1 MPGPPR
7 GSVVTL
13 DQVLGILEAAYDSLN
28 AARHDDTS
36 LVQMQMLTVA
46 RDYVRHA
53 RQCIKDAQAL
63 DGDVS

>member
-1 MPGPPR
+1 
-7 GSVVTL
+7 VTL
-13 DQVLGILEAAYDSLN
+13 AEILADLDVAQAALDD
-28 AARHDDTS
+28 ARHDDTS